1 MFSLKFGRLLGNDVA
16 VDLGTANTLI
26 YVKGQGVVL
35 REPSVVAVD
44 RVSGNLLAV
53 GHEAKRMLGKGHR
66 NILAKRPLKDG
77 VINDFELAQEMLYA
91 FLKKVIGKTMFVR
104 PRILVAVPSG
114 ITEVERRAVRDAAM
128 AAGAREVFLVEEP
141 VAAAVGIGL
150 PVHEPIGNMIVDIG
164 GGTTEIA
171 VISLSGIVVNGSIR
185 VAGDEMDLAI
195 QTYIRDRYKM
205 TIGEQTAE
213 QIKHTIAQVSPVSD
227 GVLKMEIRGLDV
239 LSGSPRTIEITSE
252 EIREALK
259 GPLQSIVD
267 AIKKTLE
274 RTPPELVADIIDQG
288 IYLAGGGS
296 LLKGLRELIQE
307 EVNLLVHTV
316 EEPLDCVVRGAG
328 KIMEDLEAYDRL
340 LLKPKDVGTS
350 RRY

>member
-1 MFSLKFGRLLGNDVA
+1 MGNEIA

-26 YVKGQGVVL
+26 YVKGHGVVL

-44 RVSGNLLAV
+44 RASNTLMAV

-66 NILAKRPLKDG
+66 NILAKRPLRDG
-77 VINDFELAQEMLYA
+77 VINDFELAQDMLYA
-91 FLKKVIGKTMFVR
+91 FLKKVMGKNMLVR
-104 PRILVAVPSG
+104 PKILVAVPSG

-128 AAGAREVFLVEEP
+128 AAGAREVYLVEEP

-150 PVHEPIGNMIVDIG
+150 PVHEPVGNMIVDIG

-185 VAGDEMDLAI
+185 VAGDEMDTAI
-195 QTYIRDRYKM
+195 LNYIRDRYKM

-213 QIKHTIAQVSPVSD
+213 QIKYTIAHVSPVFD
-227 GVLKMEIRGLDV
+227 GVLRMEVRGLDV

-252 EIREALK
+252 EVREALQ
-259 GPLQSIVD
+259 GPIQTIVD

-288 IYLAGGGS
+288 IYISGGGS
-296 LLKGLRELIQE
+296 LLQGIQE
-307 EVNLLVHTV
+307 LLQEELNLLVHTV
-316 EEPLDCVVRGAG
+316 EEPLDAVVRGAG
-328 KIMEDLEAYDRL
+328 TIVENLKAFDRL
-340 LLKPKDVGTS
+340 LLKPEDVRGPRS
-350 RRY
+350 Y